1 MLMGRMRPR
10 GAAAGAQL
18 LRLGLSLNAMGKIT
32 VLQGVV
38 GRSSGLITWQIQR
51 VWDPGASEPPVAH
64 RIPVLNAPV
73 TAPTSPQFPGVSS
86 IPIGIQLPPTQGSER
101 RAPTPVLF
109 PAAIKPPSPLR
120 EHSAVI
126 RSVQQALTLHLFQ
139 KRLKAR
145 LWGF

>member
-1 MLMGRMRPR
+1 MGRMRPR

-18 LRLGLSLNAMGKIT
+18 LRLGPSINAMGKIT
-32 VLQGVV
+32 LLQGVV
-38 GRSSGLITWQIQR
+38 GHSSGLIIWQIQR
-51 VWDPGASEPPVAH
+51 VWDPGASEPLVAH

-109 PAAIKPPSPLR
+109 PAAIKLPSLR